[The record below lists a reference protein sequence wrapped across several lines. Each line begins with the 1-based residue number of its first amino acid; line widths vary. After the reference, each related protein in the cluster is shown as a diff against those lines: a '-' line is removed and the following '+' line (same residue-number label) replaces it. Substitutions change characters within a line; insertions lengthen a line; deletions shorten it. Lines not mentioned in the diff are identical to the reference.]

1 MNNESD
7 KLNVLRIINNKP
19 KITQREMAK
28 SLGLSLGK
36 LNYVLQSL
44 KKSYKDALNRAKAY
58 IKAGA
63 DGIMIHSKQ
72 KNPNDLIKFCKFY
85 NKFKNRKPLIIVPS
99 SFSHMTE
106 KKVSDLGANI
116 IIYANHLLRS
126 AYPNMLKT
134 AQSILKYSRAKEA
147 EKSMLSI
154 KEILNLIPGTK

>member
-1 MNNESD
+1 MIIARIES
-7 KLNVLRIINNKP
+7 LI
-19 KITQREMAK
+19 
-28 SLGLSLGK
+28 
-36 LNYVLQSL
+36 L
-44 KKSYKDALNRAKAY
+44 KKSYKDALKRAKAY

-85 NKFKNRKPLIIVPS
+85 NKFKNRKPLVIVPS

-106 KKVSDLGANI
+106 KKINDLGANI

-134 AQSILKYSRAKEA
+134 AHSILKYSRAKEA